1 MRRFTYTA
9 MLLFGILSMMTSC
22 QKEEWQEGMEGTV
35 GRLTARK
42 GALVTRSVPP
52 NSNFEEDT
60 RYRLW
65 AYDAGGKYMFG
76 ESAGTE
82 NGLLAKESSGKYVEM
97 DSDHAKLLRDKF
109 EVYGFTDGKVYRDDE
124 VVDEEPLE
132 AEGTYDGPIYTVVY
146 NPAIPEGYPDYLRAY
161 LEYDREAG
169 KTASV
174 LEFRHILSRIR
185 VQVIQQGSIIG
196 GKENLTGV
204 FDLKLHSA
212 EIDGVYNNLNYDVRA
227 DRFTLP
233 EGTQPK
239 RRTLNKVA
247 EGEPIIPAEAVTAP
261 FSESFILPTLESDK
275 DKPLKLR
282 LVISGDDAMRFSSE
296 KVPGDDGKYIVN
308 VPLHDRINKGEDGN
322 YSLPLIFEPNCSYM
336 LRVVFTEDGI
346 VLFTPMVYPWFD
358 GETEGWE
365 DGEGYEETQ
374 IGNTYLFDNLI
385 WSDRNLGAED
395 YLPASEERFKKCT
408 GFYYE
413 FDRNIPFFP
422 MKNENG
428 ILTDNLVERSDVYP
442 VISHPTGRF
451 QNPSQ
456 DGGKDNYITRPEDMH
471 LIESGKKA
479 GYYYSENNGFD
490 TGLWKNV
497 ATQPVPPGWRLPTA
511 VEFMGIFPSTPHAG
525 NITFLKD
532 LKFYNASNIGE
543 GNSSDFWGDDEVEV
557 MYIHVP
563 NNKEFPNY
571 PADDKYGVSS
581 GPTTGNVLKVAY
593 DPAPGYSSE
602 YVISRAY
609 PDEVGRPEQNIK
621 YDTKWG
627 IIYAIKKVG
636 TDEAYR
642 IRWHVEN
649 VVKGKNLY
657 YMVIERFTATATD
670 RLTYKDASAP
680 DYYRNYNWS
689 RPVAILY
696 IPISGMIGDG
706 AWRPG
711 QLGNFGTETILATSD
726 KGSQNN
732 TYKTFRIKIDGDN
745 RKNQFVF
752 ASEDR
757 RNNGAQ
763 IRLVRESTYQPNR

>member
-1 MRRFTYTA
+1 MMRRFTYTA
-9 MLLFGILSMMTSC
+9 MLLLGTLSMMISC
-22 QKEEWQEGMEGTV
+22 QEKERYGEGEGTV
-35 GRLTARK
+35 DRLTARK
-42 GALVTRSVPP
+42 GTLVTRSIPP
-52 NSNFEEDT
+52 NSNFEENT

-76 ESAGTE
+76 KNAGME
-82 NGLLAKESSGKYVEM
+82 NGILAKESSGKYVEM

-109 EVYGFTDGKVYRDDE
+109 EVYGFTDGKVYEDSE
-124 VVDEEPLE
+124 VVTGELLK
-132 AEGTYDGPIYTVVY
+132 AEGTYDEPIYTVTY
-146 NPAIPEGYPDYLRAY
+146 NSNIPEGYPDYFRAH
-161 LEYDREAG
+161 LQYDRAAG
-169 KTASV
+169 KTSSV
-174 LEFRHILSRIR
+174 LEFSHILSRIR
-185 VQVIQQGSIIG
+185 VQVIQRGKIIG

-212 EIDGVYNNLNYDVRA
+212 EIDGVYDNLTYDVRA
-227 DRFTLP
+227 DKFTLP
-233 EGTQPK
+233 ESTRPK

-261 FSESFILPTLESDK
+261 FSESFILPTLEINK

-282 LVISGDDAMRFSSE
+282 LVISGDDAGRFSSE
-296 KVPGDDGKYIVN
+296 PAEKAGEYIVN
-308 VPLHDRINKGEDGN
+308 VPLYDCINKGEDGD
-322 YSLPLIFEPNCSYM
+322 YSLPLVFEPNCSYM

-365 DGEGYEETQ
+365 DGEGYEE
-374 IGNTYLFDNLI
+374 IPLGNTYLFDNLI

-395 YLPASEERFKKCT
+395 YLPANEERFKKCT

-428 ILTDNLVERSDVYP
+428 VLTDNLVERSTVYP

-451 QNPSQ
+451 QTPTQ
-456 DGGKDNYITRPEDMH
+456 DGGRDNYITRPEDMH

-479 GYYYSENNGFD
+479 GYYYSQNNGFD
-490 TGLWKNV
+490 TGLWQNV

-511 VEFMGIFPSTPHAG
+511 AEFMGIFPSTPHAG

-532 LKFYNASNIGE
+532 LKFYDASNIGE
-543 GNSSDFWGDDEVEV
+543 SNGSDFLGDDEVKV

-563 NNKEFPNY
+563 NNNEFPNY
-571 PADDKYGVSS
+571 PANDKYGNNA
-581 GPTTGNVLKVAY
+581 GPTAGNVIKADY
-593 DPAPGYSSE
+593 DPAPGYNSE
-602 YVISRAY
+602 YIISRAY
-609 PDEVGRPEQNIK
+609 EDEIGKPEKKIK
-621 YDTKWG
+621 YDTQWG
-627 IIYAIKKVG
+627 TIYAIKKVG

-642 IRWHVEN
+642 MRWHVEN

-670 RLTYKDASAP
+670 RLTYKDANAS

-696 IPISGMIGDG
+696 IPISGMIGDD
-706 AWRPG
+706 AWRAG

-726 KGSQNN
+726 KGSRNN